1 MNPNL
6 KDAGVATLVALGG
19 VALITVDS
27 PPVNA
32 LSYAVR
38 RSLSDRLA
46 EAEADPSI
54 GAVVITCAGRT
65 FFAGADITEFGKPMV
80 SPDLRELIDQID
92 AMSCPVVAAIHGT
105 ALGGGL
111 ELALGCHYRVAVP
124 SAKVGLPE
132 IALGLIPGAGGTQ
145 RLPRIVGVE
154 TALDLITSGRSIPA
168 REAADLG
175 IVDEIIEDGP
185 LIEGALAC
193 AQRAMA
199 QTTPL
204 DRLRDRPV
212 PNAPPEVFDR
222 FRDRHARAFRNL
234 PAPAGALEAVQA
246 ASTLSFDE
254 GMQVERRIIHALFET
269 SQSRALRHLF
279 FAERAA
285 ARGPDLAK
293 SGLPQI
299 SRVGVVGA
307 GTMGG
312 GIAMALVN
320 AGIPVTLVDID
331 QAGLDR
337 GIGAVR
343 RNYEASA
350 RKGRLTTEQVESRMA
365 AIQPTTS
372 LEALGDADLVIE
384 AVFESMTLKQELFTR
399 LDSIVRDNAILA
411 SNTSF
416 LDLNLIAGVTKTP
429 ERVVGLHFFSPANV
443 MKLLEVVRGA
453 KTSNPTLAAATALAR
468 RIGKTA
474 VISGVCDGFIANRAM
489 KARSD
494 QADALILA
502 GVAPERIDALMVD
515 YGFAMGPFA
524 MMDLVGLDVVG
535 RDAQR
540 SVMSDL
546 VAIGRRGQKQGG
558 GYYDYNDK
566 RQASPSLIARR
577 IVEAF
582 AIEQCV
588 EPQTLDDD
596 ALVARLLYPVVNEGA
611 RILGEG
617 IALRASDI
625 DVALVAG
632 YGWPAS
638 TGGPMFWA
646 DEVGLAR
653 ILSALDAMA
662 DRHGE
667 ALRPAPLLREIA
679 SAGGQ
684 LGAYRSKADD

>member
-1 MNPNL
+1 MSPTSENES
-6 KDAGVATLVALGG
+6 VASLALHDG
-19 VALITVDS
+19 VALITVDF

-32 LSYAVR
+32 LSFAVR
-38 RSLSDRLA
+38 RSLSERLA
-46 EAEADPSI
+46 DAEADPAI
-54 GAVVITCAGRT
+54 KAAVIACAGRT
-65 FFAGADITEFGKPMV
+65 FFAGADITEFGKPMA
-80 SPDLRELIDQID
+80 SPDLRELINEIE
-92 AMSCPVVAAIHGT
+92 AMSIPVVAAIHGT

-111 ELALGCHYRVAVP
+111 ELALGCHYRVAIP

-154 TALDLITSGRSIPA
+154 TALDIITSGRAIPV
-168 REAADLG
+168 REAAELG
-175 IVDEIIEDGP
+175 IIDEIIDEGE
-185 LIEGALAC
+185 LIPGAIDC
-193 AQRAMA
+193 AQRAVA
-199 QTTPL
+199 QLTPL
-204 DRLRDRPV
+204 GGIRDRPV
-212 PNAPPEVFDR
+212 PAAPADVFDAFR
-222 FRDRHARAFRNL
+222 ARHAGAFRDL
-234 PAPAGALEAVQA
+234 PAPAGALEAVEA
-246 ASTLSFDE
+246 ASTLPFDE

-285 ARGPDLAK
+285 ARGPAPAK
-293 SGLPQI
+293 TGLPSI

-337 GIGAVR
+337 GLAAVR

-350 RKGRLTTEQVESRMA
+350 RKGRLTKEQVEARLA
-365 AIQPTTS
+365 AILPTTS
-372 LEALGDADLVIE
+372 LDALADADLVIE
-384 AVFESMTLKQELFTR
+384 AVFESLTLKQDLFST
-399 LDSIVRDNAILA
+399 LDGIVRDDAILA

-416 LDLNLIAGVTKTP
+416 LNLNLIAAATKNA

-453 KTSNPTLAAATALAR
+453 GTSDQTVAVAMALAR

-474 VISGVCDGFIANRAM
+474 VMSGVCDGFIANRAM

-502 GVAPERIDALMVD
+502 GVPPERLDALMVD
-515 YGFAMGPFA
+515 YGFAMGPLA

-535 RDAQR
+535 REAGR

-546 VAIGRRGQKQGG
+546 VAIGRLGQKQGG
-558 GYYDYNDK
+558 GYYDYDDK
-566 RQASPSLIARR
+566 RRASPSPVARQ
-577 IVEAF
+577 IIETF
-582 AIEQCV
+582 AAEHGVQ
-588 EPQTLDDD
+588 PQVFEDD
-596 ALVARLLYPVVNEGA
+596 ALVARLLYPVVNEGV
-611 RILGEG
+611 RILSEG

-625 DVALVAG
+625 DVALVSG
-632 YGWPAS
+632 YGWPAY

-653 ILSALDAMA
+653 IVTALDAMA
-662 DRHGE
+662 EREGE
-667 ALRPAPLLREIA
+667 SLRPAPLLCEIA
-679 SAGGQ
+679 AAGGR
-684 LGAYRSKADD
+684 LSEHKAAGA